1 MPTLRNARFP
11 SGHFPLTTLPEGIG
25 RFKLLFYIM
34 AKSKSFFGLRRGST
48 KTLTFSVFNGKQ
60 VTKDRVESVKNPR
73 SLAQMQQRMV
83 MATASAAYASMK
95 EIVDHSFEGV
105 TYGLNNMSEFIRQNA
120 KAIKVAALNPDTAQF
135 AFNPYKDRSLYGG
148 AFIMSA
154 GSASPIP
161 AKAAFAEGTND
172 DKTRVTFG
180 VVEAQATSVT
190 ANHIYTS
197 LGIAVGDMC
206 TICLIA
212 KNDTDASG
220 IFAFVRLKAKASG
233 AVALTSANYTDYF
246 DVESNLPIA
255 PISFTEGQVTFA
267 LDTPGTVEDGD
278 VEYCAIHSVKSNNG
292 WLRSSAVMNVN
303 GYTLAPAYED
313 AIATYPVGESYVLN
327 GGNIE

>member
-1 MPTLRNARFP
+1 
-11 SGHFPLTTLPEGIG
+11 
-25 RFKLLFYIM
+25 M

-83 MATASAAYASMK
+83 MATASAAYAAMK

-120 KAIKVAALNPDTAQF
+120 NAIKAASLNPATSQF

-148 AFIMSA
+148 AYIMSA

-161 AKAAFAEGTND
+161 TVMARAFAQQEDHTA
-172 DKTRVTFG
+172 VSFG
-180 VVEAQATSVT
+180 SASAPAGDLT
-190 ANHIYTS
+190 ADALYGY
-197 LGIAVGDMC
+197 LGISVGEMC

-212 KNDTDASG
+212 KNDTDATG

-233 AVALTSANYTDYF
+233 AVALTTANYSTYF
-246 DVESNLPIA
+246 DVESNRPL
-255 PISFTEGQVTFA
+255 TVTSIGDGTVDVN
-267 LDTPGTVEDGD
+267 LDTPGTIDGGD
-278 VEYCAIHSVKSNNG
+278 IEYCAIHSVKSNNG
-292 WLRSSAVMNVN
+292 WLRSSATMNVN
-303 GYTLAPAYED
+303 GYTLAPEFAD
-313 AIATYPVGESYVLN
+313 AIASYPVGESYVLN
-327 GGNIE
+327 GGEIE